1 MVTQRTPRTLVC
13 HRDLNTGNI
22 STRLFHLLCKIEK
35 KKKKR
40 TQSTAPI
47 KTPTEGPH
55 GVKVS
60 SSSYK
65 DWVISWSTCCAVD
78 SSGFPLLRVCLC
90 IADQQRNWM
99 VEKGCLTKQ
108 GLMPKQGR
116 KTLMALYDPNQLISR
131 KVKLSQISKQT
142 D

>member
-1 MVTQRTPRTLVC
+1 MFVTEILTQVISPRGFFICFAKL
-13 HRDLNTGNI
+13 
-22 STRLFHLLCKIEK
+22 K